1 MGDMFLGRII
11 SGYTQQISKKAVKRL
26 ASGFIA
32 VLARRITEIKGRYLQ
47 HILRSFKTTYEV

>member
-1 MGDMFLGRII
+1 MFLGRII